1 MIEELGTLVN
11 VDKLQNG
18 TRVCHQVGITVN
30 CGVPQGSILEP
41 HLFVVYI
48 NDINMFHECD
58 YIHLF
63 ADDTVLSVNLDE

>member
-1 MIEELGTLVN
+1 MSSS
-11 VDKLQNG
+11 
-18 TRVCHQVGITVN
+18 ITVN

-48 NDINMFHECD
+48 NDIKNIFHECD

-63 ADDTVLSVNLDE
+63 ADDTVLSVNLEE

>member
-1 MIEELGTLVN
+1 MSSS
-11 VDKLQNG
+11 
-18 TRVCHQVGITVN
+18 ITVN

-48 NDINMFHECD
+48 NDINIFHECD

-63 ADDTVLSVNLDE
+63 ADDSVLSVNLDE